1 MNTLQSDTALGQPE
15 WTDNWTIG
23 GCGSL
28 HMEIMNAAT
37 GDVWLAQQPVTDVQ
51 FEALVPP
58 PGFQKSG
65 IGQASVDAAYFRRSP
80 GASADG
86 PVETME
92 VDGLCFARV
101 ARPVRFEPG
110 HRGLWVAYIDKYHR
124 VLFKAG
130 RSIEI
135 MDCGDGN
142 DYLQQVSRGRG
153 PILAA
158 LGISTERQLPQGWSV
173 RTVTLAKD
181 LLVELPNPARVVF
194 FSNGDSFQ
202 GPLQLEPSLI
212 GST

>member
-1 MNTLQSDTALGQPE
+1 MSTLQFDTALGPPE
-15 WTDNWTIG
+15 WTDNWTTG
-23 GCGSL
+23 GCSSL

-37 GDVWLAQQPVTDVQ
+37 GDVWLAQKPVTDVQ

-58 PGFQKSG
+58 PGFQKGG
-65 IGQASVDAAYFRRSP
+65 IGQASVDTAYFRRSP

-86 PVETME
+86 PVET
-92 VDGLCFARV
+92 
-101 ARPVRFEPG
+101 
-110 HRGLWVAYIDKYHR
+110 
-124 VLFKAG
+124 
-130 RSIEI
+130 

-173 RTVTLAKD
+173 RTATLQQD

-194 FSNGDSFQ
+194 FANCDSFQ
-202 GPLQLEPSLI
+202 GPLQLEQGLI
-212 GST
+212 GSA